1 MIEAKTR
8 SSRIAHAVV
17 VVLVTVLAGSCLLPI
32 LYSLAV
38 SLSSKAAAAAGK
50 VTFWPVDF
58 TTYAYQEI
66 IKETK
71 FWNSFGISIR
81 RVIYSV
87 ALSLSVCVLAAFPLS
102 RSMRKFKAQ
111 PYVMWLMVFCM
122 MFSGGL
128 VPWYQTMRRYGFI
141 NNVFCLVLA
150 NGLPIFHL
158 ILIVNYFRSLPKEMD
173 EAAEVDGAGAWRALF
188 SIYIPLSIPVLAT
201 VTLFTVVGNWNEFFS
216 GMILN
221 TTADHYPLQ
230 TYIQQLVVVI
240 KTSNL
245 TSDDYERMDRMS
257 NQTLNAAKI
266 FISMLPVLAIYPF
279 VQRYFLTGIMM
290 GSVKG

>member
-1 MIEAKTR
+1 MIESKTTCEK
-8 SSRIAHAVV
+8 IVHVILI
-17 VVLVTVLAGSCLLPI
+17 VLVTALSLSCLMPI
-32 LYSLAV
+32 VYSLAL
-38 SLSSKAAAAAGK
+38 SFSSKSAAAAGQ

-58 TTYAYQEI
+58 TTYAYKEI
-66 IKETK
+66 MKEWR

-81 RVIYSV
+81 RVVYGVI
-87 ALSLSVCVLAAFPLS
+87 LSLVVCVPAAFALS
-102 RSMRKFKAQ
+102 RSKRKFKAQ

-128 VPWYQTMRRYGFI
+128 VPWYQTMRSYGFI
-141 NNVFCLVLA
+141 NNVFCLVIS

-173 EAAEVDGAGAWRALF
+173 EAAEVDGAGAWRVLT
-188 SIYIPLSIPVLAT
+188 SIYLPLSVPVLAT
-201 VTLFTVVGNWNEFFS
+201 VTLFTVVQNWNEFFS

-221 TTADHYPLQ
+221 TNSEHYPLQ
-230 TYIQQLVVVI
+230 TYIQQLVVVLN
-240 KTSNL
+240 TTNL
-245 TSDDYERMDRMS
+245 TADDYERMDQMS

-266 FISMLPVLAIYPF
+266 FISMIPVLAIYPF